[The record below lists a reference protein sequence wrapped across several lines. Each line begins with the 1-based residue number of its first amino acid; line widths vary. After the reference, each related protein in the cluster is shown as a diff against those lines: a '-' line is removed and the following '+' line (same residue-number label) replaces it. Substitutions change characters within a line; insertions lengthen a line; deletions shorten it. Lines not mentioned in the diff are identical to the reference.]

1 MCWPEVYLPTYLKNA
16 RPGRPLS
23 LRILSVDYPAT
34 IQVSATPQHPLS
46 LQQYAHYIHGEL
58 MKAGVGTRPVVF
70 VGHSMG
76 GLIVKHIL
84 SEEYEEWELCG
95 GLRSSDYA
103 SPMLYQTKGIVFFST
118 PHKGSPIVKWNKTTL
133 EKVLRFAPIVR
144 CGVACQE

>member
-95 GLRSSDYA
+95 GLRTSDYA
-103 SPMLYQTKGIVFFST
+103 SNAVSDEGHCFLLY
-118 PHKGSPIVKWNKTTL
+118 
-133 EKVLRFAPIVR
+133 A
-144 CGVACQE
+144 A